1 MATNVINMRR
11 FVDVTTGVQQTPANV
26 ARDWGAYLFVQKGQD
41 SAATQ
46 LTKYD
51 DLDAVIAAGSN
62 TEAAKAATVFYGT
75 GYNGVK
81 PNSPFYVAVIGAK
94 DAEEFQTNFTA
105 LMGSENYYLIGLDSN
120 FEVAERKAAAAIVE
134 ATQTNSAHK
143 LFVEDYSADAAN
155 KPLGTALGAED
166 VKTMPSADVSTL
178 GKRVHYIG
186 TTTGSYTGGAYY
198 ECVISGPST
207 YAWQEIQTDGDSLG
221 AYCKNNKYTASFV
234 VWVNPTNENKYYG
247 AAAAAFFATRQFAST
262 DRRMASIAHKAAQGI
277 SPIDLTDAAVTV
289 SPTQAFDNLD
299 AKHCNVYANIKIV
312 GLPAWER
319 GNVGSGDDAS
329 DYISAD
335 YLNYTIAVSVFNA
348 LQINP
353 RIPMN
358 NDGAVILASA
368 IELGFERLNAAGVIA
383 GGVSLDGESFPAT
396 GYKISIPIPTGVA
409 RANGL
414 WENINCSALLAGSA
428 KKVVIGNTLKR

>member
-1 MATNVINMRR
+1 
-11 FVDVTTGVQQTPANV
+11 
-26 ARDWGAYLFVQKGQD
+26 
-41 SAATQ
+41 
-46 LTKYD
+46 
-51 DLDAVIAAGSN
+51 
-62 TEAAKAATVFYGT
+62 
-75 GYNGVK
+75 
-81 PNSPFYVAVIGAK
+81 
-94 DAEEFQTNFTA
+94 
-105 LMGSENYYLIGLDSN
+105 
-120 FEVAERKAAAAIVE
+120 
-134 ATQTNSAHK
+134 
-143 LFVEDYSADAAN
+143 
-155 KPLGTALGAED
+155 
-166 VKTMPSADVSTL
+166 
-178 GKRVHYIG
+178 
-186 TTTGSYTGGAYY
+186 
-198 ECVISGPST
+198 
-207 YAWQEIQTDGDSLG
+207 
-221 AYCKNNKYTASFV
+221 
-234 VWVNPTNENKYYG
+234 
-247 AAAAAFFATRQFAST
+247 
-262 DRRMASIAHKAAQGI
+262 MASIAHKAAQGI

-289 SPTQAFDNLD
+289 TPTQAFDNLD

-358 NDGAVILASA
+358 NDGAVILAGA

-396 GYKISIPIPTGVA
+396 GYKISIPIPAGVA

>member
-94 DAEEFQTNFTA
+94 DTEEFQTNFTA

-134 ATQTNSAHK
+134 STQVNSSHK
-143 LFVEDYSADAAN
+143 LFVEDYSADAVN
-155 KPLGTALGAED
+155 KDLASDTTSVAA
-166 VKTMPSADVSTL
+166 
-178 GKRVHYIG
+178 YI
-186 TTTGSYTGGAYY
+186 A
-198 ECVISGPST
+198 
-207 YAWQEIQTDGDSLG
+207 
-221 AYCKNNKYTASFV
+221 NNKYTATFT

-289 SPTQAFDNLD
+289 APTQAFDNLD

-312 GLPAWER
+312 GMPAWER
-319 GNVGSGDDAS
+319 GNVGSGDDVS

-358 NDGAVILASA
+358 NDGAVILAGA

-396 GYKISIPIPTGVA
+396 GYKISIPIPAGVA